1 MRRNR
6 NISGR
11 KGERGVIILLVAIIL
26 LFVVGAMAVL
36 AIDLVTFYTARSEAQ
51 IAADAAA
58 LAGARV
64 MANSGSVSFQS
75 VFVESLAHN
84 LADTAAKDV
93 AAQNKVGGRNL
104 NPSTEVTVTFP
115 PTIGSQF
122 DPRVQ
127 VQVTRND
134 LPTFFARIF
143 GRTQVVVSAT
153 ATAEAYNPSGSN
165 LALGAGGPIAPVC
178 AKPWLLP
185 NLDPTGGGNP
195 IFNAN
200 GTIVNPILVGQSWPL
215 QAACDSCT
223 SGALSTAAGK
233 YFPAAID
240 PTGTDPQQFLEP
252 TQSLPTGSTG
262 LTSYQKAVAGC
273 VPQPIS
279 CGLNANFKIDTGF
292 YVNHSG
298 IDRNADTVEAAKLLI
313 HDNGADGDSDSIDA
327 IAVPSPPFQFV
338 AGNANPVIGAAGQ
351 NVLVSNSL
359 VTVPVYD
366 SPGLVTSSPV
376 QVIGFLQ
383 LFLNPLGSTLPAGS
397 SPIQAKIINIAG
409 CGNTATG
416 QPILG
421 TGASAI
427 PVRLVSNQ

>member
-11 KGERGVIILLVAIIL
+11 KGERGVIILLVAIIM

-36 AIDLVTFYTARSEAQ
+36 AIDVVTFYTARSEAQ
-51 IAADAAA
+51 IAADGAA

-64 MANSGSVSFQS
+64 MANSGSASFQS

-84 LADTAAKDV
+84 LATNAATQV
-93 AAQNKVGGRNL
+93 AQQNKVGGRLL
-104 NPSTEVTVTFP
+104 NPAEVVVAFP
-115 PTIGSQF
+115 ATIGGQYN
-122 DPRVQ
+122 PRVS
-127 VQVTRND
+127 VKVTRAD

-178 AKPWLLP
+178 TKPWLLP
-185 NLDPTGGGNP
+185 NLDPTGSGNP

-200 GTIVNPILVGQSWPL
+200 GTIVNPSPVGQSWPL

-223 SGALSTAAGK
+223 GVLSTAAGQ
-233 YFPAAID
+233 YFPASID

-252 TQSLPTGSTG
+252 TQSLPVGSTG
-262 LTSYQKAVAGC
+262 FTSYQKAVAGC

-279 CGLNANFKIDTGF
+279 CGLNANFKIDTGA
-292 YVNHSG
+292 YVNTSG
-298 IDRNADTVEAAKLLI
+298 VDRNADTIQAVKLLI

-366 SPGLVTSSPV
+366 YQGLVSSSPV

-383 LFLNPLGSTLPAGS
+383 LFLSPLGTTLPAGS
-397 SPIQAKIINIAG
+397 SPIQAEIINMAG
-409 CGNTATG
+409 CGNAASG

-427 PVRLVSNQ
+427 PVRLVASTP

>member
-11 KGERGVIILLVAIIL
+11 KGERGVIILLVAIIM

-51 IAADAAA
+51 IAADGAA

-64 MANSGSVSFQS
+64 MANSGSASFQS

-84 LADTAAKDV
+84 LADTAARDV

-104 NPSTEVTVTFP
+104 DPATEVNVTFP
-115 PTIGSQF
+115 ATIGSQF
-122 DPRVQ
+122 NPRVQ
-127 VQVTRND
+127 VKVTRND

-143 GRTQVVVSAT
+143 GRTQVVVIAT

-185 NLDPTGGGNP
+185 NLDPTLSGNP

-200 GTIVNPILVGQSWPL
+200 GTIVNTSLVGQSWPL

-223 SGALSTAAGK
+223 GALSTTAGQ

-252 TQSLPTGSTG
+252 TKSLPAGSTG

-279 CGLNANFKIDTGF
+279 CGLNANYKIDTGI
-292 YVNHSG
+292 YVNTSG
-298 IDRNADTVEAAKLLI
+298 IDRNADTIQAAKLLI

-338 AGNANPVIGAAGQ
+338 AGNANPVVGAAGQ
-351 NVLVSNSL
+351 DVLVSNSL
-359 VTVPVYD
+359 VTVPIYN
-366 SPGLVTSSPV
+366 SPGPVSSSPV

-383 LFLNPLGSTLPAGS
+383 LFLSPLGTTLPTGS
-397 SPIQAKIINIAG
+397 SPIQAQIINMAG
-409 CGNTATG
+409 CGNTAAG